1 MQDTT
6 CTCIYQSFSNKNTSA
21 WSTTLD
27 FLLSMPIFVFGVIFN
42 YVLWKKLKQE
52 KKLVPLGRKGN
63 VIEPIMSWYCLI
75 QIAYWPY
82 SLLYFWIIFN
92 GITPTVILKTLWC
105 NVGIL
110 ITRFGRMYIAYN
122 SLFVAMIRYIY
133 IVYYDK
139 AKKWDFLKVRKFF
152 QITSVAFPLG
162 IEFVGTFFY
171 PYKLYQGKPEF
182 RECIASY
189 QGLNTTQNLIIPDIY
204 PRRWT
209 MKYVPEIIALAVQAI
224 HATITI
230 VVVLNIIEGF
240 FYFQIFKSIQR

>member
-1 MQDTT
+1 MY
-6 CTCIYQSFSNKNTSA
+6 ISFIDKHTSA

-27 FLLSMPIFVFGVIFN
+27 VLLSILICVCGVIFN
-42 YVLWKKLKQE
+42 YMFWKKMKQE

-63 VIEPIMSWYCLI
+63 VIEPIVSWYCLI

-105 NVGIL
+105 NVGFLVI
-110 ITRFGRMYIAYN
+110 RFGRMYIAYN

-133 IVYYDK
+133 IVHYDK
-139 AKKWDFLKVRKFF
+139 AKKWDFMKVGKFF
-152 QITSVAFPLG
+152 QLSSLAFPLVM
-162 IEFVGTFFY
+162 ELVGTFVD
-171 PYKLYQGKPEF
+171 PYELYQGKPEF

-189 QGLNTTQNLIIPDIY
+189 QGLNSTQNLIIPDVY

-209 MKYVPEIIALAVQAI
+209 MMYVSETFALAVQAF
-224 HATITI
+224 HHTITA
-230 VVVLNIIEGF
+230 VVFLNVIEGY
-240 FYFQIFKSIQR
+240 FYFKIFKSIRR